1 MKKTILRLVIAITM
15 MAMPKVC
22 SAQGLLINSTGMLPW
37 KPVPYNNQ
45 SSSQSNYQSNSS
57 GTSNDALLEEWKR
70 RKDNSSQSSSQNNYQ
85 FEQMPLSGG
94 LLIDETYYIDEN
106 GNKIRYVLD
115 APVNN
120 SSTSTTRSSS
130 SSSRTCGRCGGRGG
144 CPTCGNTGKMLNT
157 MYGGRTYSTCTS
169 CGGRKVCP
177 SCGR

>member
-1 MKKTILRLVIAITM
+1 MKKTILGLVIAITM

-45 SSSQSNYQSNSS
+45 SSNQNSN
-57 GTSNDALLEEWKR
+57 
-70 RKDNSSQSSSQNNYQ
+70 QNNTQ
-85 FEQMPLSGG
+85 FEQSANTGG
-94 LLIDETYYIDEN
+94 LLINETYYIDEN
-106 GNKIRYVLD
+106 GNRIYYGLD